1 MRFYNKEY
9 NLEIVFIENVIVDIV
24 CENKKAFGSMI
35 LDLISETASQDGAWI
50 LSENEDELSISKLVE
65 IIVNPFEVTCND
77 KKIINAIY
85 KELKSIIDL
94 NYPELYAKANSEMIE
109 MIDAAVMD
117 VPYQLEYELD
127 GALENIFKIYSI
139 RFDEKYTSLLDRV
152 ISYMKNAHQVLHKK
166 IFVFVNLKSFMEDS
180 EIQMLYEAAKYEKVF
195 LIILESQDNPKLN
208 DENKMIIDKDLC
220 IIKV

>member
-50 LSENEDELSISKLVE
+50 LSENEDELSISKFVE

-195 LIILESQDNPKLN
+195 LIMLESQDNPKLN